1 MSESEKKMESL
12 KSAFEEYNKLKT
24 RIYRHG
30 NPDIVKK
37 AGRPRV
43 SEEQKQATYIAS
55 LERRKQK
62 RRDKAVA
69 EGRNPKTGKITK
81 NKTVNI

>member
-1 MSESEKKMESL
+1 MSDSEKKMENL

-30 NPDIVKK
+30 NPDTVKK

-43 SEEQKQATYIAS
+43 SDEQKQATYKAT

-62 RRDKAVA
+62 RRDKAVS
-69 EGRNPKTGKITK
+69 EGRNPNTGKII
-81 NKTVNI
+81 TVNI